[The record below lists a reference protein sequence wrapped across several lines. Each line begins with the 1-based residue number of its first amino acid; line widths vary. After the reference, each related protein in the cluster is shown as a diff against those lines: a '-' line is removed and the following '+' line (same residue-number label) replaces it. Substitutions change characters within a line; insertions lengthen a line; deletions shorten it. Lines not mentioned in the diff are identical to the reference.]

1 MDDYMELMVKI
12 LIFIILFVISCI
24 CIIAIIIV
32 KAKGGTGSNEI
43 IQRQNGVIYE
53 PKSNAIEMQHLSI
66 NELVNIHSN
75 SSKAQQIHN
84 VTVINI
90 DGDEGKNLIR
100 KDSSDSKEDE
110 TESSITQRQ
119 ELMETFGGDTTNG
132 YVENVDEIKVWLNEM
147 DLKEYYQI
155 FIENGYDSMNMIK
168 EIQFIILS

>member
-1 MDDYMELMVKI
+1 M
-12 LIFIILFVISCI
+12 
-24 CIIAIIIV
+24 
-32 KAKGGTGSNEI
+32 
-43 IQRQNGVIYE
+43 
-53 PKSNAIEMQHLSI
+53 
-66 NELVNIHSN
+66 
-75 SSKAQQIHN
+75 
-84 VTVINI
+84 TVINI

-110 TESSITQRQ
+110 TESSITQRP

-168 EIQFIILS
+168 EIQFISELEEIGVTNVNHQT